1 MHTKT
6 LQSCPAPCHPMGHS
20 LPVSSVHGILQARI
34 MNWVVT
40 PSSMGSSQPRTLTHI
55 SYVSCIG
62 RWFPYRK
69 CHLGCSSFVWFIFKY
84 TVQFSHSI
92 ISNSLWPHGLQHAR
106 LSCPPPTP
114 RAYSNSCPLSRWCHP
129 TISSLF
135 SPSPPTFNLSQHQ
148 RLFRW
153 VSSLHQEFQLQHQSF
168 QWISRTDFL

>member
-1 MHTKT
+1 
-6 LQSCPAPCHPMGHS
+6 
-20 LPVSSVHGILQARI
+20 

-62 RWFPYRK
+62 RWFPYHK

-92 ISNSLWPHGLQHAR
+92 ISISLWPHGLQHAR

-135 SPSPPTFNLSQHQ
+135 SPSPPTFNLSQHHG
-148 RLFRW
+148 LFKW
-153 VSSLHQEFQLQHQSF
+153 VTSSSGGPNIGVSASTSVLPMNTKDWSPLGWTD
-168 QWISRTDFL
+168 WISLQSKGLSRVFSNNTV